1 MPTDEERREVARRLR
16 EMAEERFDFCAHN
29 VALEIGLDDPSDF
42 DDLFDEEHEE
52 AWLRL
57 ADLIDPPAAAHECV
71 PGECP
76 LNVRHDNDLIEPSER
91 ACYYYDSETNRCGC
105 YDTRLVDR
113 ERLLAIATMMAADSV
128 RSVKQGIS
136 VSPVYILHAARNIAE
151 ACGET
156 FGSIRNR
163 ELAKWGTS
171 IVPKETIVDRDA
183 LLKLADEMEQAGKE
197 YRYQAN
203 ENAVYSDLIDDAP
216 EEFVEYARRIREAL
230 GEVEK

>member
-1 MPTDEERREVARRLR
+1 MIHDSERREVAARLR
-16 EMAEERFDFCAHN
+16 ETGEELGSA
-29 VALEIGLDDPSDF
+29 ALLWYHIAKALGVRTATDGKTACDM
-42 DDLFDEEHEE
+42 
-52 AWLRL
+52 L
-57 ADLIDPPAAAHECV
+57 ADLVEPSGYECV

-76 LNVRHDNDLIEPSER
+76 LNARHNNDNI
-91 ACYYYDSETNRCGC
+91 
-105 YDTRLVDR
+105 DR

-128 RSVKQGIS
+128 RSVKQGDS

-183 LLKLADEMEQAGKE
+183 LLALADQLDGLGLSGLSSGWSSGMVNVG
-197 YRYQAN
+197 
-203 ENAVYSDLIDDAP
+203 
-216 EEFVEYARRIREAL
+216 FFTRRIRKAL
-230 GEVEK
+230 GGDE